1 MTVFGNMT
9 KSLVT
14 KPAQQNARS
23 YFSALFAQVVT
34 ALNIQKRGFFSR
46 YDYAGLVPETAPP
59 YPEIEGACAAR
70 IDNFIAFLDKMDGHL
85 ELFQEDHANY
95 GLDWSSGMFP
105 PLDTMAAYTMV
116 RLASPRKIIEIGSG
130 ASTKA
135 LSLALQHND
144 ADGEL
149 ICIDPD
155 PRSPIADLPVTHA
168 KRMLSIDDVVFAS
181 DLGTNDILFI
191 DSSHLMFQNT
201 DVDIQ
206 FNRIFPRLRPGV
218 LVQVHD
224 VFLPD
229 PYPERWLH
237 RNYNE
242 QSGLIGWILAGGFEI
257 EFPVYYVATRL
268 ADETASRFSR
278 FPPFVRHNRGGSLWL
293 RKK

>member
-1 MTVFGNMT
+1 MAKSLNT
-9 KSLVT
+9 KS
-14 KPAQQNARS
+14 ASQNARQ
-23 YFSALFAQVVT
+23 YFSALFVQVLT
-34 ALNIQKRGFFSR
+34 ALKIQKRGFFSR

-59 YPEIEGACAAR
+59 YPEFEARCAAR
-70 IDNFIAFLDKMDGHL
+70 IDSFIAFLDKMHDNL
-85 ELFQEDHANY
+85 DLFQQDHTNY
-95 GLDWSSGMFP
+95 GLDWPSIMFS

-116 RLASPRKIIEIGSG
+116 RANSPRKIIEIGSG
-130 ASTKA
+130 SSTRA

-144 ADGEL
+144 NDGEM

-181 DLGTNDILFI
+181 DLEANDILFI

-218 LVQVHD
+218 LVHVHD
-224 VFLPD
+224 IFLPD
-229 PYPERWLH
+229 PYPERWLN

-242 QSGLIGWILAGGFEI
+242 QNALIGWILAGGFEI
-257 EFPVYYVATRL
+257 EIPVYYIATRL
-268 ADETASRFSR
+268 ADETTSRFCR
-278 FPPFVRHNRGGSLWL
+278 FAPFVRHNHGGSLWL
-293 RKK
+293 RKI